1 MVDAAEGPRRR
12 PRTVPSAAQRISPYE
27 TLKQAIF
34 DGQLK
39 PGEPLIETALASWY
53 KVSRTPVREALSR
66 LEQDGL
72 VERSDRGLIVRRR
85 SPEEIIDIYET
96 RIALEA
102 TAGRMAAERRSDHDI
117 RILRRLIQRSRDVA
131 ADDDQK
137 ADLNREFHHAIWHA
151 SHNESLRD
159 LLTRLDLHLARYPA
173 TTLSYPNRWEEAKAE
188 HTALVDAVEARD
200 GSRAYE
206 ISRIHF
212 TTARDIRIQLWDS
225 TDV

>member
-1 MVDAAEGPRRR
+1 MVHAADGPRRE
-12 PRTVPSAAQRISPYE
+12 PGAVPPAAQRTSPYE

-34 DGQLK
+34 HGELEPGQ
-39 PGEPLIETALASWY
+39 PLVETVLASWY

-102 TAGRMAAERRSDHDI
+102 TAGRMAAERRTEHDM
-117 RILRRLIQRSRDVA
+117 RILRRLIERSRDVS
-131 ADDDQK
+131 ADDDHK
-137 ADLNREFHHAIWHA
+137 VDLNRQFHHAIWHA

-159 LLTRLDLHLARYPA
+159 LLVRLDLHLARYPA
-173 TTLSYPNRWEEAKAE
+173 TTLSYPNRWEEAKVE
-188 HTALVDAVEARD
+188 HAALVDAVEDRD
-200 GSRAYE
+200 DDRAYE
-206 ISRIHF
+206 ISRTHF
-212 TTARDIRIQLWDS
+212 TKARDIRIQLWDS
-225 TDV
+225 TDI